1 MTINRNLFFTYAN
14 EYLHKYIPLQR
25 EMSGNTEKAYADALS
40 LFRRYALE
48 AHDLGVDK
56 LTFDHLNFDFMTGF
70 TLWLKS
76 PMNSNQGVSAT
87 TCNLRVSAIRSYVK
101 YAMGKDVGLTAIWVS
116 LKGLPPVKVEKAVKD
131 IFSESAM
138 NALLRQPLQN
148 TKLGLR
154 DITLMVL
161 MYDSACR
168 VSEVLNLKMD
178 DVRLG
183 GPHPQ
188 IFVVGK
194 GRKERC
200 LPLMDR
206 TVAYLKKYI
215 SVFHDS
221 SGTGTQLLFYT
232 VSKGSV
238 GPLSQD
244 CVAKIIKKHACAAR
258 YTCPE
263 MPEKVHAHMFRR
275 TRATHLYQHGHDI
288 YTIAR
293 FLGHEQIETT
303 KEYLSPSMEQLRNAL
318 ESACVKDESGS
329 VPTPEGYEER
339 RAKLCGIR

>member
-1 MTINRNLFFTYAN
+1 MTKNNRTLFFTYAN

-25 EMSGNTEKAYADALS
+25 EMSRNTEKAYADALS
-40 LFRRYALE
+40 LFRKYALE
-48 AHDLGVDK
+48 VHGLGVDK
-56 LTFDHLNFDFMTGF
+56 LAFDHLNFDFITGF

-76 PMNSNQGVSAT
+76 PMNGNKGVSAK

-101 YAMGKDVGLTAIWVS
+101 YAMGKDVGLAAIWLL
-116 LKGLPPVKVEKAVKD
+116 LKGIPPVRVEKVVRD
-131 IFSESAM
+131 IFSENAM
-138 NALLRQPLQN
+138 NALLRQPTQN

-168 VSEVLNLKMD
+168 VSEILNLKME
-178 DVRLG
+178 DVRHS

-221 SGTGTQLLFYT
+221 SSSGTQLLFYT
-232 VSKGSV
+232 VCKGST

-244 CVAKIIKKHACAAR
+244 CVSKIIKKHACAAR
-258 YTCPE
+258 FECAEVPK
-263 MPEKVHAHMFRR
+263 KVHAHMFRNPNLNKIQTSAVR
-275 TRATHLYQHGHDI
+275 RLY
-288 YTIAR
+288 
-293 FLGHEQIETT
+293 FL
-303 KEYLSPSMEQLRNAL
+303 YFS
-318 ESACVKDESGS
+318 C
-329 VPTPEGYEER
+329 
-339 RAKLCGIR
+339 